1 MTAVPAPRSHPH
13 PVGVAVVMA
22 VIATLPA
29 FLTGAL
35 GVELGRDLGVS
46 IGQLGVAVS
55 AYFFLSAMLS
65 TPLGGVGDRFGPA
78 AVLRIGAA
86 LMAVSMAA
94 IALLADSFATLL
106 ACLTAGGIGHSL
118 IQPALNG
125 LLARRVSPS
134 HLGLAFGIKQSA
146 IPIAVLLSG
155 VSVPAIALTVG
166 WRGAFVAGAVF
177 AVIPAFVIE
186 RLVPPNVAEQPRSGR
201 PDMRRGLLVTFGVAA
216 GLAAMGGNALAVFLV
231 SAAVATGIAQGSAG
245 LLLAAGSLVAVLV
258 RVTAGALVDRGASDG
273 LLPFAALAVGG
284 SVGLLGLMS
293 SEPWLFV
300 AAALVSFGGAWGWP
314 GLFNFAVVAH
324 NSNAPSAA
332 SGVTQTA
339 VSLGASAGPL
349 LFGIIAGS
357 SYDAAFAVMAGLG
370 IAGGLLAEA
379 ARRRLGPATPSRP
392 PGRMLPRVRPADSV

>member
-1 MTAVPAPRSHPH
+1 
-13 PVGVAVVMA
+13 
-22 VIATLPA
+22 
-29 FLTGAL
+29 
-35 GVELGRDLGVS
+35 
-46 IGQLGVAVS
+46 
-55 AYFFLSAMLS
+55 
-65 TPLGGVGDRFGPA
+65 
-78 AVLRIGAA
+78 
-86 LMAVSMAA
+86 
-94 IALLADSFATLL
+94 
-106 ACLTAGGIGHSL
+106 
-118 IQPALNG
+118 
-125 LLARRVSPS
+125 
-134 HLGLAFGIKQSA
+134 
-146 IPIAVLLSG
+146 
-155 VSVPAIALTVG
+155 
-166 WRGAFVAGAVF
+166 
-177 AVIPAFVIE
+177 
-186 RLVPPNVAEQPRSGR
+186 
-201 PDMRRGLLVTFGVAA
+201 MRRGLLVTFGVAA